1 MSKGSRSF
9 RDVLYEN
16 PGPKTKR
23 AVNIITAISLVL
35 IAILIGLA
43 IRLFYIN
50 HQLDARYWSF
60 FLKATTWQFLGKGL
74 MGTFEGALLAG
85 IMAYIMGFVIMLGRI
100 SSNKIISLVSTA
112 IIEFTRGVP
121 TLLFIYFFFL
131 IAPGL
136 GIKLSSLMKISL
148 PVAISASGVV
158 AEVLRSGINA
168 VPNGQREAG
177 ISLGMRQWQVFILVI
192 FPQGFRYVIPAL
204 VSEIVI
210 VVKDTTYAYVVSY
223 PDMMQ
228 NARVLISNYD
238 AMLSMYLV
246 VAVIYIL
253 INYLV
258 NLLARKIEKRMK
270 KGIVQH

>member
-16 PGPKTKR
+16 PGSKTKR

-168 VPNGQREAG
+168 VPNGQWEAG

-258 NLLARKIEKRMK
+258 NLLARTIEERMK

>member
-1 MSKGSRSF
+1 MSKGPRSF

-23 AVNIITAISLVL
+23 AVNIVTAITIVL
-35 IAILIGLA
+35 IAVLIGLA
-43 IRLFYIN
+43 IRLFYLN

-60 FLKATTWQFLGKGL
+60 FFKGTTWQFLGKGL
-74 MGTFEGALLAG
+74 FGTFEGALLAG

-100 SSNKIISLVSTA
+100 SSVRIVSVISTA

-136 GIKLSSLMKISL
+136 GIKLSALMKISL

-177 ISLGMRQWQVFILVI
+177 ISLGMRKWQVFMLII

-253 INYLV
+253 INYFV
-258 NLLARKIEKRMK
+258 NLLARTIEERMK